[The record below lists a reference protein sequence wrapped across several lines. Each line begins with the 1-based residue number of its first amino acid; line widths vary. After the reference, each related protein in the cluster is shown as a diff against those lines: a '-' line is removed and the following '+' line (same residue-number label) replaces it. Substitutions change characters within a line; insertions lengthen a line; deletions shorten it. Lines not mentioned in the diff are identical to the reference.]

1 MDRHGGDYDGDHYH
15 RPRHYPSDDFH
26 YPNHHH
32 HHHSHH
38 SHHHHHHQQFYDDY
52 PDHPPY
58 PYDGHDPEFD
68 PHYSQPP
75 PPQHHHMPGD
85 FDGPFYGGGGGGGF
99 HPSDNG
105 GGGGGYSAPFGGR
118 KRGRA
123 DAMGL
128 AKLYVAEVPRTAV
141 QEDIRPLFEQY
152 GHVVE
157 VVLLW
162 DKRTGQQQ
170 GSCFVKYATLEEAD
184 RAIIALNNSYTFAGE
199 GTAIKVRYA
208 DGERERLGP
217 QSLPPIKVRHAD
229 GERERLGPVVD
240 KLYVGGLNKQASK
253 VEIEEIFSPYG
264 VVEEVYIVR
273 DELKH
278 SRGCAFVKYS
288 HRDMALAAIKALSG
302 NFTMRGC
309 DLPLI
314 VRFADPKK
322 PRSGEPRPT
331 RNFGEPIG
339 GFVAPSAPITK
350 PQISTHSQPVAVSQ
364 IADQSA
370 ADGGMTQNP
379 FPSVQPA
386 SLEVSR
392 KYVQTAQTPEVT
404 GSSQPSAPQAQ
415 KQPHVIPQST
425 QNSEQQHSSQSTRQE
440 SPRSRDNPQ
449 AVPSTSGLSPSFI
462 EMEDL
467 ECDWSQHVCPDGNK
481 YYYNCVSLESTWDK
495 PDEFARYEQELEKRR
510 KQQSDGKDFTPI
522 APDFSTQ
529 QIAQGQSPS
538 LQNTLL
544 SQELKHHVSALEKV
558 H

>member
-1 MDRHGGDYDGDHYH
+1 MDRHGGDYDGDPYH

-26 YPNHHH
+26 YAHHPPHPHPQH
-32 HHHSHH
+32 HPHPHPQ
-38 SHHHHHHQQFYDDY
+38 HQQFYDDY
-52 PDHPPY
+52 PDHHPH
-58 PYDGHDPEFD
+58 PYDGPDPEFD
-68 PHYSQPP
+68 PHYSQP
-75 PPQHHHMPGD
+75 QHHHHHVPGD
-85 FDGPFYGGGGGGGF
+85 FDGPFFGGGGGGGF
-99 HPSDNG
+99 HSNDNG
-105 GGGGGYSAPFGGR
+105 GYSMPFSGR

-152 GHVVE
+152 GHVIE

-184 RAIIALNNSYTFAGE
+184 RAIIALNNKYTFPGE
-199 GTAIKVRYA
+199 GSAVKVRYA
-208 DGERERLGP
+208 DGERVAP
-217 QSLPPIKVRHAD
+217 QPFPPIKVRHAD

-253 VEIEEIFSPYG
+253 SEIEEIFSPFG

-322 PRSGEPRPT
+322 PRNGETRPT
-331 RNFGEPIG
+331 RNFDEPIG
-339 GFVAPSAPITK
+339 GFIAPSAPITK
-350 PQISTHSQPVAVSQ
+350 QQISTHSQPVAVSQ
-364 IADQSA
+364 IVDRGTADA
-370 ADGGMTQNP
+370 VMVQNP
-379 FPSVQPA
+379 VPLAQPA

-392 KYVQTAQTPEVT
+392 KYVQTAETPEVT
-404 GSSQPSAPQAQ
+404 GSSQSSAPQAQ
-415 KQPHVIPQST
+415 KQPHVLPQSI
-425 QNSEQQHSSQSTRQE
+425 QNTEQQRISQSTRQE

-449 AVPSTSGLSPSFI
+449 AVRGTSGLSPAFI

-481 YYYNCVSLESTWDK
+481 YYYNCVSLESTLV
-495 PDEFARYEQELEKRR
+495 AV
-510 KQQSDGKDFTPI
+510 G
-522 APDFSTQ
+522 
-529 QIAQGQSPS
+529 
-538 LQNTLL
+538 
-544 SQELKHHVSALEKV
+544 
-558 H
+558 

>member
-1 MDRHGGDYDGDHYH
+1 MDRHGGDYDGDPYH

-26 YPNHHH
+26 YPHHH
-32 HHHSHH
+32 HPPPPPP
-38 SHHHHHHQQFYDDY
+38 HHHHPHQQPPPQQQQQFYDDY
-52 PDHPPY
+52 PDHHPHPP
-58 PYDGHDPEFD
+58 PYDGPDPDFD
-68 PHYSQPP
+68 PHYGQ
-75 PPQHHHMPGD
+75 PQHHPHPHHVPGD
-85 FDGPFYGGGGGGGF
+85 FDGPFYGGGGGF

-105 GGGGGYSAPFGGR
+105 GGGGYGGPMPFSGR
-118 KRGRA
+118 KRGRT

-128 AKLYVAEVPRTAV
+128 AKLYVAEVPRTAAR
-141 QEDIRPLFEQY
+141 EDIQPLFEQY

-162 DKRTGQQQ
+162 DKRTRQQQ

-184 RAIIALNNSYTFAGE
+184 RAIIALNNKYTFPGE
-199 GTAIKVRYA
+199 GSAVKVRYA
-208 DGERERLGP
+208 DGERERLAPP
-217 QSLPPIKVRHAD
+217 QPFPPVKVRHAD
-229 GERERLGPVVD
+229 GEQERLGHVVD

-253 VEIEEIFSPYG
+253 LEIEEIFAPYG

-309 DLPLI
+309 ELPLI

-322 PRSGEPRPT
+322 PRNGEPRPT

-339 GFVAPSAPITK
+339 GSIAPSAPITK
-350 PQISTHSQPVAVSQ
+350 QQISTHSQPVAVSQ
-364 IADQSA
+364 IVDRGTAD
-370 ADGGMTQNP
+370 DGMMQNP
-379 FPSVQPA
+379 FPMAQPA
-386 SLEVSR
+386 SSEISQ
-392 KYVQTAQTPEVT
+392 KYVQTAQIPEVT

-415 KQPHVIPQST
+415 KQPHVLPQST
-425 QNSEQQHSSQSTRQE
+425 QNSEQRHSFQSIRQE

-449 AVPSTSGLSPSFI
+449 AVPSTSGLSPAFI

-481 YYYNCVSLESTWDK
+481 YYYNCVSLESTL
-495 PDEFARYEQELEKRR
+495 AAV
-510 KQQSDGKDFTPI
+510 G
-522 APDFSTQ
+522 
-529 QIAQGQSPS
+529 
-538 LQNTLL
+538 
-544 SQELKHHVSALEKV
+544 
-558 H
+558 

>member
-1 MDRHGGDYDGDHYH
+1 MDRRLDGDHYH

-26 YPNHHH
+26 YPHPHHH
-32 HHHSHH
+32 HQ
-38 SHHHHHHQQFYDDY
+38 QQFYDDY
-52 PDHPPY
+52 PDPHHH

-68 PHYSQPP
+68 HHYGQ
-75 PPQHHHMPGD
+75 PQHHHMPSD
-85 FDGPFYGGGGGGGF
+85 FDGPFYGGGF
-99 HPSDNG
+99 HSSENI
-105 GGGGGYSAPFGGR
+105 GGGYSAPFSGR

-123 DAMGL
+123 DSMGL

-152 GHVVE
+152 GHVLE

-184 RAIIALNNSYTFAGE
+184 RAIIGLNNNYTFPGE
-199 GTAIKVRYA
+199 GSPIKVRYA
-208 DGERERLGP
+208 DGERERPGP
-217 QSLPPIKVRHAD
+217 QLFPPIKVRHSD
-229 GERERLGPVVD
+229 GERERPGPVVD

-322 PRSGEPRPT
+322 PRIGEPRPT

-339 GFVAPSAPITK
+339 GSIAPSAPITK
-350 PQISTHSQPVAVSQ
+350 QQISTHSQPVAASQ
-364 IADQSA
+364 IVDRGTAD
-370 ADGGMTQNP
+370 DGMVQNP
-379 FPSVQPA
+379 FPSMQPA

-392 KYVQTAQTPEVT
+392 KYVQTPEVT

-415 KQPHVIPQST
+415 KQPHVLPQST
-425 QNSEQQHSSQSTRQE
+425 QNSEQWHSSQSTRQE
-440 SPRSRDNPQ
+440 SPQ
-449 AVPSTSGLSPSFI
+449 AVPSTSALSPAFI
-462 EMEDL
+462 EMDDL

-510 KQQSDGKDFTPI
+510 KQQSDGKDFTAI
-522 APDFSTQ
+522 TPDCSNQ

-538 LQNTLL
+538 RQNTLL
-544 SQELKHHVSALEKV
+544 SRELKHHVSALEKV